1 MSDERTVL
9 AIDGG
14 RPLRETPPA
23 PWPCFDDDDIGAV
36 SRVLLSGRVNYWTG
50 TEAVEFEREF
60 AAAHGVEHAIAL
72 ANGTVALEAA
82 LAVLGVGSGDEV
94 IVPPRTFIATASAA
108 VMRGAVPVM
117 ADVDPVSQNITAE
130 SIRAALTERTRAVI
144 VVHLGGWPC
153 DMDAILEVT
162 DAAGVP
168 VIEDCAQALGAT
180 YKGRPIG
187 TLGVFGSFSFCQD
200 KIITTGGEGGMLITS
215 DPGLWERAWSL
226 KDHGKSYEKT
236 HGAGPGSGVAFRWLH
251 DSFGTNWRMTE
262 MQAALGRR
270 GMTHLPSWVDRRRR
284 SAAIL
289 DHRLADLEA
298 LRVTIPGAEF
308 GHAYYKYYAFVQ
320 SDRLR
325 DGWDRD
331 RIASSVM
338 AEGVPCFTGTCPEI
352 YRELAF
358 ERAGIAPA
366 ERLSVARELGETS
379 LMLLVH
385 PTLGDE
391 DMEIAVEA
399 LGKVLAVA
407 TR

>member
-1 MSDERTVL
+1 MSEQPTAL
-9 AIDGG
+9 AVDGG
-14 RPLRETPPA
+14 RPVRDLPMP
-23 PWPCFDDDDIGAV
+23 PWPYFDEADTAAV
-36 SRVLLSGRVNYWTG
+36 TRVLRSGRVNYWTG

-72 ANGTVALEAA
+72 ANGTVSLEAA
-82 LAVLGVGSGDEV
+82 LAVLGVGAGHEV

-130 SIRAALTERTRAVI
+130 TIRGALTERTGAVI

-153 DMDAILEVT
+153 DMDEILAVT

-187 TLGVFGSFSFCQD
+187 TMGVFGSFSFCQD
-200 KIITTGGEGGMLITS
+200 KIMTTGGEGGMLITS
-215 DPGLWERAWSL
+215 DADLWERAWSL
-226 KDHGKSYEKT
+226 KDHGKSYAKT
-236 HGAGPGSGVAFRWLH
+236 RGAGPGSGVAFRWLH

-262 MQAALGRR
+262 MQAALGRS
-270 GMTHLPSWVDRRRR
+270 GMGHLPSWVERRRR
-284 SAAIL
+284 SAAML
-289 DHRLADLEA
+289 DAALGQLDG
-298 LRVTIPGAEF
+298 LRVTVPPAGF
-308 GHAYYKYYAFVQ
+308 GHAYYKYYTFVRPE
-320 SDRLR
+320 RLR
-325 DGWDRD
+325 EGWDRD
-331 RIASSVM
+331 RIAAAVM

-358 ERAGIAPA
+358 ERAGMAPA
-366 ERLSVARELGETS
+366 ERLPFARELGETS

-385 PTLGDE
+385 PTLGDAEIE
-391 DMEIAVEA
+391 DAAAAVC
-399 LGKVLAVA
+399 KVMAVA